1 MPKLADVEDPA
12 PTAQAALPAAA
23 GEQPAHG
30 AAPAGDDSK
39 PSPFAAA
46 GPQSG
51 VPAPG
56 AGAGVKAEPPGAG
69 DITADARGGDGEDGS
84 QPSAI
89 PWTGYEL
96 TNGVQTL
103 LDQNKLLLNE
113 INANH
118 EDRTPEALARNDLL
132 IRELNS
138 NIAKVVQLY
147 RDMDAS
153 FEAYSNASSAIKTG
167 GAAPMRPADQGGQA
181 AEAGSLAAS
190 VVPSS
195 QPQPMVT

>member
-56 AGAGVKAEPPGAG
+56 G
-69 DITADARGGDGEDGS
+69 T
-84 QPSAI
+84 SAI
-89 PWTGYEL
+89 
-96 TNGVQTL
+96 
-103 LDQNKLLLNE
+103 
-113 INANH
+113 
-118 EDRTPEALARNDLL
+118 RTPHFLILQLPLARTQSS
-132 IRELNS
+132 I
-138 NIAKVVQLY
+138 
-147 RDMDAS
+147 S
-153 FEAYSNASSAIKTG
+153 FAC
-167 GAAPMRPADQGGQA
+167 
-181 AEAGSLAAS
+181 S
-190 VVPSS
+190 VK
-195 QPQPMVT
+195 